1 MGTKL
6 TLSLDDA
13 VIRRAKQYARTHRK
27 SLSRVVEDY
36 LAYVTES
43 DFGTGAVSPLV
54 GQIADTISVR
64 ETDDEL
70 KLRYLRDKYLDA

>member
-1 MGTKL
+1 MRKKL
-6 TLSLDDA
+6 TLSMDGA
-13 VIRRAKQYARTHRK
+13 VVERAKRYARAHRK
-27 SLSRVVEDY
+27 SLSRVEEDY

-64 ETDDEL
+64 ESDDEL
-70 KLRYLRDKYLDA
+70 KLRYLRDTYLDV